1 VSSVSILK
9 RNSKGVVTE
18 GMSLFPKGDILTK
31 EEIES
36 WKSFVYSLSSI
47 EDRKLFNNMLNDC
60 YKYAAA
66 INAKGEPF
74 LAEPLIMALLL
85 SQHKMID

>member
-9 RNSKGVVTE
+9 RNCKGIVTE
-18 GMSLFPKGDILTK
+18 GMGLFPKGDILTK

-36 WKSFVYSLSSI
+36 WKYFVYSLSSI
-47 EDRKLFNNMLNDC
+47 EDRELFNNMLNDC
-60 YKYAAA
+60 YKYAAV

-74 LAEPLIMALLL
+74 PA
-85 SQHKMID
+85 